1 MTTHTF
7 QKQIGR
13 ENNSSEQEHIKVEN
27 KVTPTGRVLESVVLT
42 NHEANPI

>member
-42 NHEANPI
+42 SHEANPI